1 MLRPMRWH
9 NPIGAFGLIVALLAL
24 TPAYAQTIVEQLNA
38 TKAQADRLERD
49 LGGSTRALS
58 DLQKR
63 ATALARAQQQSE
75 QSLSRNEAQLAQLGR
90 EVARQEQTLIAS
102 KAHTRAAL
110 AAMLR
115 LRRVPPLALFAQG
128 ENAHDVL
135 RADAALEHAQR
146 RLREQGKTLRHTI
159 DSLKR
164 ARTQLAQTQKS
175 AAQNRERLANQKQ
188 ELARELEKRR
198 TIQRQLA
205 RETEA
210 ARAEVARLTRESR
223 SVSELIGKLER
234 KTPPSPV
241 RLRSFGGKGFLHQP
255 VAGDVVH
262 HFGDRKGPNDTY
274 RGIVFAARA
283 GAVVV
288 APYDGE
294 VVFTGGF
301 MDYGRM
307 VLLRHKNGYI
317 SLLAGLGTIDVERT
331 QSLRAG
337 EPLGRM
343 ATAGRPNLYVEL
355 RSRAK
360 PIDPRGWFAKVG

>member
-1 MLRPMRWH
+1 MRWRRR
-9 NPIGAFGLIVALLAL
+9 IGACGLLAAL
-24 TPAYAQTIVEQLNA
+24 SLLQPAYAQTVIEQLNA
-38 TKAQADRLERD
+38 TKARASKLEKD
-49 LGGSTRALS
+49 LGGNARQLAE
-58 DLQKR
+58 LQKR
-63 ATALARAQQQSE
+63 AASLAATQQKTE
-75 QSLSRNEAQLAQLGR
+75 MSLSQNEAQLAALDRDVKAG
-90 EVARQEQTLIAS
+90 ETKLVASE
-102 KAHTRAAL
+102 AHTREAL

-115 LRRVPPLALFAQG
+115 VRRVPSLALFAQG
-128 ENAHDVL
+128 KNAHDVL

-146 RLREQGKTLRHTI
+146 HLREQATTLRQTI
-159 DSLKR
+159 ETLKR
-164 ARTQLAQTQKS
+164 NRERLQRTARDATR
-175 AAQNRERLANQKQ
+175 NRERLANQKA
-188 ELARELEKRR
+188 ELAAQLAKRR
-198 TIQRQLA
+198 AIQHSLT
-205 RETEA
+205 RETTA
-210 ARAEVARLTRESR
+210 ARAEVARLSRESR

-241 RLRSFGGKGFLHQP
+241 PIRSFGGKGYLRQP
-255 VAGDVVH
+255 VTGRVLH
-262 HFGDRKGPNDTY
+262 HFGDRKGSNDTY
-274 RGIVFAARA
+274 RGIVFEARP

-294 VVFTGGF
+294 VVFTGSF
-301 MDYGRM
+301 MDYGPM

-317 SLLAGLGTIDVERT
+317 SLLAGMGAIDVART